1 MTPRSLTRLL
11 LLGALASAAG
21 LGCSEA
27 HATKGEKAQL
37 PAGASAGNGQ
47 PTLGVRAA
55 PPLDKLQ
62 GDVTRVT
69 GQIRAKL
76 EATLSAPA
84 TGTIDKLVVSV
95 GDKVKKGAP
104 LMVLDTSNIVIAVD
118 QASAAR
124 EMAKAALD
132 SANGEL
138 ERTKKLFE
146 GGSAAQAILDRVQTG
161 QRQAAAA
168 YAQADA
174 AVRSAQEMLHDQTLR
189 APFDGVVTGRF
200 KNIGDTVS
208 LVPATPVFMF
218 TNVDD
223 LEVRLPVP
231 ESMAGALK
239 QGMKVSGKVIPG
251 NTPFEATVRTVGA
264 VVDANSRTVEV
275 LADVTG
281 KGEAVLRP
289 GSLAEMDFS
298 RSESLAGLFVPSQA
312 LLKDDKGSYV
322 WVVEDGRLARRE
334 VQAFPVTPRFAQV
347 RGGLHPQDKV
357 VVEGATSLREGL
369 AVSVVQ

>member
-11 LLGALASAAG
+11 LLGSLASAAG
-21 LGCSEA
+21 MGCSEA
-27 HATKGEKAQL
+27 RANKAQL
-37 PAGASAGNGQ
+37 PASSSAANGQ
-47 PTLGVRAA
+47 PTLGVRAT
-55 PPLDKLQ
+55 PPMDKLQ

-69 GQIRAKL
+69 GQIRARL

-84 TGTIDKLVVSV
+84 TGTVEKLLVNV

-104 LMVLDTSNIVIAVD
+104 MMVLDSSNIVIAVD
-118 QASAAR
+118 QALAAR
-124 EMAKAALD
+124 EMAKAGLD
-132 SANGEL
+132 SANTEL
-138 ERTKKLFE
+138 ERTEKLFE
-146 GGSAAQAILDRVQTG
+146 GGSAPQAILDRAKAG

-174 AVRSAQEMLHDQTLR
+174 AVRSAQEMLRDQTLR
-189 APFDGVVTGRF
+189 APFDGVVTARM
-200 KNIGDTVS
+200 KNIGDTVAMM
-208 LVPATPVFMF
+208 PPTPVFMV
-218 TNVDD
+218 TNVDE

-231 ESMAGALK
+231 ESMVGALK
-239 QGMKVSGKVIPG
+239 EGMKINGRVIPG

-264 VVDANSRTVEV
+264 VVDAQSRTVEV

-281 KGEAVLRP
+281 KPEAVLRP

-298 RSESLAGLFVPSQA
+298 RSEALSGLFLPSQA

-322 WVVEDGRLARRE
+322 YVVEDGRLVRRD
-334 VQAFPVTPRFAQV
+334 VQALPVTPRFAQV
-347 RGGLHPQDKV
+347 RGGLQPQDKV
-357 VVEGATSLREGL
+357 VVEGAASLREGL

>member
-1 MTPRSLTRLL
+1 MTPRSLTRLF
-11 LLGALASAAG
+11 LLGALAASAG
-21 LGCSEA
+21 LGCSEG
-27 HATKGEKAQL
+27 HASTGEKAKL
-37 PAGASAGNGQ
+37 PASASAANGQ
-47 PTLGVRAA
+47 PTLGVRAS

-84 TGTIDKLVVSV
+84 TGTIDKLVVNT

-104 LMVLDTSNIVIAVD
+104 MMVLDTSNLLIAVD
-118 QASAAR
+118 QAAAAR

-132 SANGEL
+132 SANTEL
-138 ERTKKLFE
+138 ERNKKLFE
-146 GGSAAQAILDRVQTG
+146 GGSASQAIFDRAQAG
-161 QRQAAAA
+161 QRQASAAF
-168 YAQADA
+168 AQADA
-174 AVRSAQEMLHDQTLR
+174 AVRAAQEMLHDQTLR
-189 APFDGVVTGRF
+189 APFDGVVTARM
-200 KNIGDTVS
+200 KNLGDTVS
-208 LVPATPVFMF
+208 LVPATPIFML

-239 QGMKVSGKVIPG
+239 QGMKLGGRVIPG
-251 NTPFEATVRTVGA
+251 NSPFEATVRTVGA
-264 VVDANSRTVEV
+264 VVDSNSRTVEV

-298 RSESLAGLFVPSQA
+298 RSEAHAGLFVPSQA

-322 WVVEDGRLARRE
+322 WVVEDGRLVRRE
-334 VQAFPVTPRFAQV
+334 VQALPVTPRFAQV
-347 RGGLHPQDKV
+347 RGGLQPHDKV
-357 VVEGATSLREGL
+357 VVEGATALREGL